1 MKAFSL
7 LLAIAIIFIAP
18 FFGQIDLNFHDML
31 DKSSS
36 SYLLFWEL
44 RIPRVTIAFF
54 SGAILSLAGLVFQS
68 LFRNPLTT
76 PFTLGVASGAT
87 LGTAIAIVFFAG
99 AVFWQ
104 YLFSFTGALLT
115 VFILF
120 LISRSLKTT
129 QTNSLLLVGVAL
141 SFFYSAALMVLFF
154 LSDFSQSYSIVR
166 FTMGSL
172 NIIGFDLVYP
182 VCIASILLLSA
193 IFFYRTELKLLLASL
208 DFAFLKGI
216 EVGRL
221 TIMLLLLT
229 SLATAVCVSIIGPIG
244 FVGLIVPH
252 IIKTL
257 YQKSSDQ
264 LIFPTFFYGG
274 VFLVLCDLI
283 ARNLGASSDI
293 PIGVITSLVGGP
305 FFIYLILHRNRTH

>member
-1 MKAFSL
+1 MKLFSI
-7 LLAIAIIFIAP
+7 LLAIVLIAIAP
-18 FFGQIDLNFHDML
+18 FFGQIDLQFQDML
-31 DKSSS
+31 NSTSSS
-36 SYLLFWEL
+36 HMLLWQL
-44 RIPRVTIAFF
+44 RVPRVAIAFF
-54 SGAILSLAGLVFQS
+54 SGAILSLSGLVFQA

-104 YLFSFTGALLT
+104 YLFSFSGALLT
-115 VFILF
+115 VFVLF

-172 NIIGFDLVYP
+172 NIIGFDFVYP
-182 VCIASILLLSA
+182 VAGVSLLLLGT
-193 IFFYRTELKLLLASL
+193 IYGYQKELKLLLASL

-216 EVGRL
+216 EVGKVTML
-221 TIMLLLLT
+221 LLLLT
-229 SLATAVCVSIIGPIG
+229 SLAIAVCVSVVGPIG

-264 LIFPTFFYGG
+264 LILPTFFYGG
-274 VFLVLCDLI
+274 VFLVLCDMI

-293 PIGVITSLVGGP
+293 PIGVITSLLGGP
-305 FFIYLILHRNRTH
+305 FFIYLILYRNRGR